1 MTNRNNSLQNLR
13 DIINGYNQNIQL
25 YNLNLMDYNRNI
37 TSILHI
43 ISQQQNRPQTPL
55 PRLSTPRPSLSRPSG
70 SGIGSPLFRQR
81 RRSFATNDEDD
92 RFYANILLNLS
103 NQYRNILSR
112 RGLTTEEIEIHTR
125 TIQYSHALPEPRCP
139 ITHEDFQ
146 IGEDLCQIIHCGH
159 YFRPNMLR
167 RWFDSNSTC
176 PVCRHDILGNSN
188 FIPEPAPAYSE
199 LTTRRPPPP
208 PPEPTPALENSD
220 GDFLEEIPLSEPP
233 PLYEDFTQE
242 SINLFDNIINEN
254 MTTDSSLNLTYTFD
268 IPLYSNPGSTNNS
281 NIIRFSNRD
290 SSNNL
295 L

>member
-1 MTNRNNSLQNLR
+1 MTNRNNALQNLR

-43 ISQQQNRPQTPL
+43 ISQQQQNRGQTPL
-55 PRLSTPRPSLSRPSG
+55 PRLSTPRPSLSRPS
-70 SGIGSPLFRQR
+70 PLFRQR
-81 RRSFATNDEDD
+81 RRAFATNDEDN
-92 RFYANILLNLS
+92 FYANILLGLS

-125 TIQYSHALPEPRCP
+125 TIQYNDTLPEPRCP

-146 IGEDLCQIIHCGH
+146 VGEDLCQIIHCGH

-167 RWFDSNSTC
+167 RWFDNNSTC

-188 FIPEPAPAYSE
+188 FIPEPAPVYSE
-199 LTTRRPPPP
+199 LTSHPPPP
-208 PPEPTPALENSD
+208 PPESTPAIENSD

-254 MTTDSSLNLTYTFD
+254 LTTDSSLNLTYTFD
-268 IPLYSNPGSTNNS
+268 IPLYGNMTTNNS

>member
-1 MTNRNNSLQNLR
+1 MTNRNNTLQNLR

-37 TSILHI
+37 TSVINI
-43 ISQQQNRPQTPL
+43 ISQQQQNRNQMPL
-55 PRLSTPRPSLSRPSG
+55 PRLSTPRPSTATT
-70 SGIGSPLFRQR
+70 SPLFRQR
-81 RRSFATNDEDD
+81 RRAFANNDEDD

-125 TIQYSHALPEPRCP
+125 TIQYSDALPEPRCP

-146 IGEDLCQIIHCGH
+146 IGEDLCQIMHCGH

-167 RWFDSNSTC
+167 RWFDTNSTC
-176 PVCRHDILGNSN
+176 PVCRYDILGNRN
-188 FIPEPAPAYSE
+188 QTPEPAPAYSE

-208 PPEPTPALENSD
+208 PPPEPTPAIENSD
-220 GDFLEEIPLSEPP
+220 GDFLEEIPLTEPP
-233 PLYEDFTQE
+233 PLYEDFTRE
-242 SINLFDNIINEN
+242 SLNIFDNIINEN
-254 MTTDSSLNLTYTFD
+254 FTNDSSHNFTYTFD
-268 IPLYSNPGSTNNS
+268 IPLYSNPGSTSNS
-281 NIIRFSNRD
+281 NILRFSNRD